1 MASATGANRV
11 FYKEFALLSPQ
22 KIQPIE
28 RCHIGIKKSGRN
40 CSVSVRSTRAVLSEA
55 QFLT

>member
-1 MASATGANRV
+1 MASVAAANRV
-11 FYKEFALLSPQ
+11 FYKAFALLSPQ

-40 CSVSVRSTRAVLSEA
+40 CSVSVRSTRAVLSE
-55 QFLT
+55 T